1 MVTYDG
7 LFSYTAVIV
16 NIIVL
21 VIMIMNTKK
30 K

>member
-1 MVTYDG
+1 MVTYEG

-16 NIIVL
+16 SIIAL
-21 VIMIMNTKK
+21 VITIMNAKK

>member
-1 MVTYDG
+1 MVTYEG

-21 VIMIMNTKK
+21 VIMVMNAKK

>member
-1 MVTYDG
+1 MVTYEG

-21 VIMIMNTKK
+21 VVMIMNAKK

>member
-1 MVTYDG
+1 MVTYEG

-16 NIIVL
+16 SIIAL
-21 VIMIMNTKK
+21 VVTIMNAKK